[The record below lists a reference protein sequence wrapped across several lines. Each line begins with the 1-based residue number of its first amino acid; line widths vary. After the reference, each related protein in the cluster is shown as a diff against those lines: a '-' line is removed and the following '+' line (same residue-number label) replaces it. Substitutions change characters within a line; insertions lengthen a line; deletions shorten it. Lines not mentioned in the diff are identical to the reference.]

1 MASSLQ
7 PVALHST
14 AQAIT
19 KGERHCGTNFI
30 DAVLRHNFG
39 DGAVHAWTDHSNTV
53 YSGCDIKE
61 QPRLALTDG
70 GHAGPDSRYYCCAKH
85 GVPSTACVW
94 PHAAPVAGVVFLM
107 RSPYAWIP
115 EMRASPYGAVRVKQY
130 PNFSWF
136 LHSPFPDYV
145 NIKFGDA
152 SPGHHIMHAT
162 PMAMWSSKVGACRR
176 YASQAAVAG
185 GPAGVFVSYTDLFNA
200 SALAAKL
207 VPALAAWGFPSRRHA
222 NATYNKAS
230 DDGGTASAPQQ
241 GADEDEDEDEGVVA
255 ADGFELP
262 LDAEAKAT
270 DNNKMT
276 EEARRAADATTTL
289 HGSSPCAP
297 LHSPCHARA
306 LSATPSPHPR
316 PSLRAPQFTLEAWKA
331 LRGLESKHSTWM
343 QHFCA
348 FRWEGGGG
356 CLRDGQADL
365 DFFNAA
371 IPDADLQLFGMPRVR
386 TLELSASSEVAEAM
400 AASAHVDDAL
410 FERAARAFDGDD
422 V

>member
-241 GADEDEDEDEGVVA
+241 GADEDEDEGVVA

-276 EEARRAADATTTL
+276 EEARRARADATTTL

-306 LSATPSPHPR
+306 LSATPSPHPSALPPRAAVHSRGVEGAARAREQAQHVDAALLRLPVGGWRRLPARRTGR
-316 PSLRAPQFTLEAWKA
+316 PRLLQRRHPRRGPAALWDATRAHARAVGVQ
-331 LRGLESKHSTWM
+331 R
-343 QHFCA
+343 
-348 FRWEGGGG
+348 GGGG
-356 CLRDGQADL
+356 DGGVGARRRRAVRASRACL
-365 DFFNAA
+365 
-371 IPDADLQLFGMPRVR
+371 
-386 TLELSASSEVAEAM
+386 
-400 AASAHVDDAL
+400 
-410 FERAARAFDGDD
+410 
-422 V
+422 